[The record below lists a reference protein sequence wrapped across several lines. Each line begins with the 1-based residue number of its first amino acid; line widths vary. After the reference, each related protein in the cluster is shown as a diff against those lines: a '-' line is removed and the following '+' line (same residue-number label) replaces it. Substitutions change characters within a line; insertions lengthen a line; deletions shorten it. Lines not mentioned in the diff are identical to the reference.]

1 MSGALPRG
9 ACDCHCHV
17 FGPAAR
23 FPYAEPR
30 SYTPDDAPL
39 EAYLALL
46 DRLGFDRGVLVQP
59 SAYGRDNR
67 AMLDALTR
75 EPQRLRG
82 VAVGGGE
89 LDAATLKQWH
99 AAGVRGLRANEFRRD
114 GKPYYQNGVSL
125 KDIEPLLP
133 LHRRSRL
140 ASAIV
145 DRRPRSARH
154 GCRRSRA
161 CRCRWWSIT
170 WAAWS
175 ISTARTIPASRRLLR
190 GVGEGRLW
198 AKLSGTYRLG
208 ATPPDYARGAAVP
221 RRAGRRQSAQS
232 GVGHRLAASAAGG
245 PGAGRRAPAA
255 SVSRLDAGR
264 GQPAGDPRST
274 IRRGCTIFRAPDDV
288 IVSASDRAIS
298 LGAACAAARGT

>member
-1 MSGALPRG
+1 MSGVLPDG

-75 EPQRLRG
+75 QPTRLRG
-82 VAVGGGE
+82 VAVGGAE
-89 LDAATLKQWH
+89 LTPATLKAWH

-114 GKPYYQNGVSL
+114 GQHYYQNGVRL
-125 KDIEPLLP
+125 QEIEPLLP
-133 LHRRSRL
+133 ALADLGWHLQLWIDVRDLPNITNVISRVPVPVV
-140 ASAIV
+140 V
-145 DRRPRSARH
+145 DHMGRLEHHH
-154 GCRRSRA
+154 GKRNPGFQA
-161 CRCRWWSIT
+161 
-170 WAAWS
+170 
-175 ISTARTIPASRRLLR
+175 LLR

-208 ATPPDYARGAAVP
+208 ATPPDYAQARPFHDALISANPRNLVWGTDWPHPRPEGPVPDAARLLQVFLDWTGDRAV
-221 RRAGRRQSAQS
+221 RRAILVDNPA
-232 GVGHRLAASAAGG
+232 RLY
-245 PGAGRRAPAA
+245 
-255 SVSRLDAGR
+255 D
-264 GQPAGDPRST
+264 
-274 IRRGCTIFRAPDDV
+274 F
-288 IVSASDRAIS
+288 
-298 LGAACAAARGT
+298 

>member
-30 SYTPDDAPL
+30 SYTPADAPL
-39 EAYLALL
+39 AAYLAML

-82 VAVGGGE
+82 VAVGGAE
-89 LDAATLKQWH
+89 LTAATLKAWH

-114 GKPYYQNGVSL
+114 GKPYYQNGVGL
-125 KDIEPLLP
+125 QEIEPLLP
-133 LHRRSRL
+133 LLADLGWHLQLWIDARDLPAMAGALALARVPVPVVVDHMGRL
-140 ASAIV
+140 EHHLGTHNPGFQA
-145 DRRPRSARH
+145 
-154 GCRRSRA
+154 
-161 CRCRWWSIT
+161 
-170 WAAWS
+170 
-175 ISTARTIPASRRLLR
+175 LLR

-208 ATPPDYARGAAVP
+208 ATPPDYGEARPFHDAL
-221 RRAGRRQSAQS
+221 
-232 GVGHRLAASAAGG
+232 LAANPRNLVWGTDWPHPRPEGPVPDTAHLLAVLLDWTRDPAQRQAILTDNPARLYDFPSA
-245 PGAGRRAPAA
+245 
-255 SVSRLDAGR
+255 
-264 GQPAGDPRST
+264 
-274 IRRGCTIFRAPDDV
+274 
-288 IVSASDRAIS
+288 
-298 LGAACAAARGT
+298 